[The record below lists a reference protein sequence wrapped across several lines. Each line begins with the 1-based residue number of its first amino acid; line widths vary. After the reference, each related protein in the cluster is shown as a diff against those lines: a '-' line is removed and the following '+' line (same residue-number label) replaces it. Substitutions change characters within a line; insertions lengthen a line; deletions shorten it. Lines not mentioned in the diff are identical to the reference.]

1 MQYLP
6 FSDRH
11 WAGGPMTLRP
21 GPARAHRRMAALM
34 GVVALLT
41 GINQLGAQF
50 RTGTTSLVLQVR
62 PEEQLQVQ
70 NGSVV
75 LKIRLARGTM
85 ARLWLAESCTPTS
98 PQSQVIIA
106 SGNYTIPLNL
116 LIPASGIPTPHA
128 MQVCLV
134 SSDGVLND
142 SRPVETLGTAVQG
155 GRPSLRP
162 KVFRLPCRMDG
173 A

>member
-1 MQYLP
+1 
-6 FSDRH
+6 
-11 WAGGPMTLRP
+11 MTLRLR
-21 GPARAHRRMAALM
+21 PARARGRMAALM
-34 GVVALLT
+34 GVVVLLT
-41 GINQLGAQF
+41 GINQLGAQI
-50 RTGTTSLVLQVR
+50 RTGTSSLVLQVR

-85 ARLWLAESCTPTS
+85 AHLWLAESCTPTS
-98 PQSQVIIA
+98 PESQVIIA

-116 LIPASGIPTPHA
+116 LIPASGNPTPNA

-155 GRPSLRP
+155 GTSQLAP
-162 KVFRLPCRMDG
+162 KGVSVAVPDG
-173 A
+173 WSVTTQGRTTTWSNP